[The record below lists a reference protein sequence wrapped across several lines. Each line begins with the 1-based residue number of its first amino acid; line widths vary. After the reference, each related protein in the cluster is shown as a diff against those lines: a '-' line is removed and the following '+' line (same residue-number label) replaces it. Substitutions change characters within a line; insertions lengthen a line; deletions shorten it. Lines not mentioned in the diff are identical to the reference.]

1 VKKPLFALFILI
13 FFLTGCASSTT
24 TGNIDKVGLL
34 VPETVNDQVWGTKG
48 YKGLLKIQSA
58 FGADVFY
65 KESMNNKDVVS
76 KAIEEF
82 SEKGVNLIFGHGSEY
97 TPWFNQ
103 LAKEYPDIH
112 FVCFNGDVRGDN
124 VTSLTFKADAM
135 GFFGGMVAG
144 EMTKTNRVGVI
155 AAYEWQPEVNGFFE
169 GAIYQN
175 PNVEVEISY
184 TEDWNDPEKALDQLE
199 KMINEGA
206 DVIYPAGDGYNVHV
220 IERLKES
227 GLYAIGYV
235 SEQSDLGEATVLTS
249 TIQHVDQLYEVVAK
263 DFNMGS
269 LKSGNIY
276 YDFDNHVITMGKYSP
291 IVSQELQ
298 DEISNSIKI
307 YIETGNLP
315 NQID

>member
-1 VKKPLFALFILI
+1 MKKPLFALLLSLLILS
-13 FFLTGCASSTT
+13 GCANSSTT
-24 TGNIDKVGLL
+24 GTINKVGLL

-48 YKGLLKIQSA
+48 YKGLLKIQSEV
-58 FGADVFY
+58 GVDVFY
-65 KESMNNKDVVS
+65 KEGMNNESSVS

-97 TPWFNQ
+97 APWFNQ
-103 LAKEYPDIH
+103 LSKKYPDIH

-144 EMTKTNRVGVI
+144 EMTKTNKVGVI
-155 AAYEWQPEVNGFFE
+155 AAFEWQPEVNGFFE

-175 PNVEVEISY
+175 PNVDVSISY
-184 TEDWNDPEKALDQLE
+184 TEDWNDPEKALLQLE
-199 KMINEGA
+199 KMMNDGV

-220 IERLKES
+220 IERLKEN

-235 SEQSDLGEATVLTS
+235 SEQSDLGENTVLTS
-249 TIQHVDQLYEVVAK
+249 TIQHVDHLYEIVAK
-263 DFNMGS
+263 EFNMGN

-276 YDFDNHVITMGKYSP
+276 YDFDNKVITMGKYSP
-291 IVSQELQ
+291 EVSQELQ
-298 DEISNSIKI
+298 AEINQAINT
-307 YIETGNLP
+307 YIETGDLP